1 LSERAIDD
9 SGERRA
15 DFRGEGGVAVI
26 GSLPVREARL
36 PARAL
41 REPAVL
47 SQAGGFGR
55 SSFATAY
62 SIAER

>member
-1 LSERAIDD
+1 
-9 SGERRA
+9 
-15 DFRGEGGVAVI
+15 VAVM
-26 GSLPVREARL
+26 GAREPREACL

-41 REPAVL
+41 RETAVL